1 MSVSKETQQK
11 IQQLQLMEQSMQQF
25 LMQRQNFQSQLAE
38 IDSALKELKKSKEAY
53 KIIGNIMVLSDNEE
67 LEKELASKKE
77 TAELRIK
84 TIEKQEQKLREKAE
98 DMQKQVLDEI
108 KEQ

>member
-25 LMQRQNFQSQLAE
+25 LIQRQNFQSQLAE
-38 IDSALKELKKSKEAY
+38 IDSALKELKNSKEAY

-67 LEKELASKKE
+67 LEKELTSKKE

-84 TIEKQEQKLREKAE
+84 TLEKQEQKLRERAE

>member
-25 LMQRQNFQSQLAE
+25 LIQRQNFQSQLAE

-67 LEKELASKKE
+67 LEKELISKKE
-77 TAELRIK
+77 TAELRVK
-84 TIEKQEQKLREKAE
+84 TLEKQEQKLRERAE
-98 DMQKQVLDEI
+98 DMQKQVLSEI
-108 KEQ
+108 KDQ

>member
-25 LMQRQNFQSQLAE
+25 LIQRQNFQSQLAE

-67 LEKELASKKE
+67 LEKELISKKE
-77 TAELRIK
+77 TAELRVK
-84 TIEKQEQKLREKAE
+84 TLEKQEQKLRERAE
-98 DMQKQVLDEI
+98 DMQKQVLSEI
-108 KEQ
+108 KD